1 MKPVFTVSVG
11 ITSICVALV
20 LASCGTPLASDPNTG
35 GTGQT
40 TAGGTSQSPSGEQAT
55 TTGANGTDSTTTG
68 GATSTGS
75 QTGTSTTTTDTTTGT
90 TSGGGTTSD
99 AKQGTLT
106 LRMAADYSTPG
117 SSSTGQS
124 GQGIPLNFVRPTSCQ
139 ELLPFDGPP
148 YAAGL
153 DCDGDGGVG
162 RYITPSVFKIALKRA
177 TLSTAD
183 GTTLDLVPDTGT
195 LAKSQVI
202 DLSSPVTLA
211 AAEVPVTT
219 YTGMEVQVYY
229 YELVMPLNDPPVNQ
243 HIRVYLSDDDF
254 EAEGNLGHH
263 QGDIT
268 MIDDAGHELGFVMGG
283 SAWTA
288 ASVAPLRGEYSN
300 GAGGVDPET
309 GHVRGLFGDTT
320 LWNATPFMQGATQ
333 DICIFEASLNLK
345 LTSTGTTLTMLFNLA
360 DSWFYED
367 YNNNQTFDPCGT
379 PGPNGMMDGCSEGA
393 GWAPLLPYPE
403 AVVE

>member
-1 MKPVFTVSVG
+1 MKSMFSISTGLAG
-11 ITSICVALV
+11 ICIV
-20 LASCGTPLASDPNTG
+20 LLLTSCGTPLLTNLTGTG
-35 GTGQT
+35 GTTQGTAGGISASPAAEPATTTSTSGGESSATGTGSETTTST
-40 TAGGTSQSPSGEQAT
+40 TAGNESSGTASGDGTAPEAT
-55 TTGANGTDSTTTG
+55 
-68 GATSTGS
+68 
-75 QTGTSTTTTDTTTGT
+75 
-90 TSGGGTTSD
+90 
-99 AKQGTLT
+99 QGTLT
-106 LRMAADYSTPG
+106 LRIAADYTTAG

-124 GQGIPLNFVRPTSCQ
+124 GQGIPSDFVRPTSCQ
-139 ELLPFDGPP
+139 DALPFDGPP

-162 RYITPSVFKIALKRA
+162 QYVTPSVFKIALKRA
-177 TLSTAD
+177 TLYAAD

-202 DLSSPVTLA
+202 DLTAPVTLA
-211 AAEVPVTT
+211 AAEVPVAT

-229 YELVMPLNDPPVNQ
+229 YELVMPLNDPPVDQ

-268 MIDDAGHELGFVMGG
+268 MIDDDGNELGFVMGG

-288 ASVAPLRGEYSN
+288 ASVAPVRGEYSN

-309 GHVRGLFGDTT
+309 GHARGMFGDAT
-320 LWNATPFMQGATQ
+320 LWNSTPFMQGATQ
-333 DICIFEASLNLK
+333 DICIFETGLNLE
-345 LTSTGTTLTMLFNLA
+345 LTSAGTTLTLLFSLA

-367 YNNNQTFDPCGT
+367 FNNNQTFDPCGT
-379 PGPNGMMDGCSEGA
+379 PGLNVMMDGCSEGA